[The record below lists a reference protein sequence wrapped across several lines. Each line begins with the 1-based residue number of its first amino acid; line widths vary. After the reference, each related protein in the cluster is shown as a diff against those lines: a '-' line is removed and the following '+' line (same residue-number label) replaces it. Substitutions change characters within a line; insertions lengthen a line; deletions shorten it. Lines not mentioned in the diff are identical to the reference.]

1 MFGEITISQVN
12 IRNHPIDSQP
22 LSKSGCSC
30 FWIPGVS
37 WNEIF
42 AVFSSP
48 VQVED
53 NEDPNEGPKEDGDG
67 DMQRE

>member
-1 MFGEITISQVN
+1 MRFS
-12 IRNHPIDSQP
+12 
-22 LSKSGCSC
+22 L
-30 FWIPGVS
+30 
-37 WNEIF
+37 
-42 AVFSSP
+42 VFSSP

>member
-1 MFGEITISQVN
+1 M
-12 IRNHPIDSQP
+12 NHPIDSQP
-22 LSKSGCSC
+22 LSKSCC
-30 FWIPGVS
+30 FEFQGFHEMRFS
-37 WNEIF
+37 L
-42 AVFSSP
+42 VFSSP